1 MDSIYETIKTPVMGN
16 YDLIIAGG
24 GIGGVCAAVSAKRNG
39 VERVLILEKS
49 VLFGGLATI
58 GLISWYE
65 PICDGR
71 GRKLMYG
78 MADEL
83 MQLAIRYGSD
93 TLSEEWRGNPDAV
106 KSNKRFSTHFSH
118 SMFSLA
124 LDKLVKDHGI
134 DILFDTCAVK
144 PVMEKNKCIGIIVQN
159 KTGRSAHMA
168 KVVIDATGDADI
180 LARAGVPCVNGKN
193 YLTYIAYEA
202 DTDTV
207 KKAAESEDML
217 KLRKWF
223 TVGSNLW
230 GKGHPEGS
238 PMLTGVTAEE
248 VTRFVLEGRSLLFNK
263 IKDDNRRTRDITAL
277 PYMAQFRTTRR
288 IQGDYTLTEE
298 DEGKY
303 FIDSIAV
310 AGDFSKPGKRYELPY
325 RLLYNSEFGNI
336 FTVGRSISAS
346 GWAWDV
352 VRVIPVAAA
361 TGQAAGTAA
370 AMLIKQDILA
380 NEIDISELQQ
390 RLIESDA
397 RIHLE

>member
-1 MDSIYETIKTPVMGN
+1 
-16 YDLIIAGG
+16 
-24 GIGGVCAAVSAKRNG
+24 
-39 VERVLILEKS
+39 
-49 VLFGGLATI
+49 
-58 GLISWYE
+58 
-65 PICDGR
+65 
-71 GRKLMYG
+71 
-78 MADEL
+78 
-83 MQLAIRYGSD
+83 
-93 TLSEEWRGNPDAV
+93 
-106 KSNKRFSTHFSH
+106 
-118 SMFSLA
+118 
-124 LDKLVKDHGI
+124 
-134 DILFDTCAVK
+134 
-144 PVMEKNKCIGIIVQN
+144 
-159 KTGRSAHMA
+159 MA

-202 DTDTV
+202 DKDTV

-217 KLRKWF
+217 KLRKWL
-223 TVGSNLW
+223 TVGSDLW

-248 VTRFVLEGRSLLFNK
+248 VTRFVLDGRSLLFNK

-310 AGDFSKPGKRYELPY
+310 AGDFSKSGKRYELPY

>member
-1 MDSIYETIKTPVMGN
+1 
-16 YDLIIAGG
+16 
-24 GIGGVCAAVSAKRNG
+24 
-39 VERVLILEKS
+39 
-49 VLFGGLATI
+49 
-58 GLISWYE
+58 
-65 PICDGR
+65 
-71 GRKLMYG
+71 
-78 MADEL
+78 
-83 MQLAIRYGSD
+83 
-93 TLSEEWRGNPDAV
+93 
-106 KSNKRFSTHFSH
+106 
-118 SMFSLA
+118 
-124 LDKLVKDHGI
+124 
-134 DILFDTCAVK
+134 
-144 PVMEKNKCIGIIVQN
+144 
-159 KTGRSAHMA
+159 MA

-193 YLTYIAYEA
+193 YLSYIAFEA

-217 KLRKWF
+217 KLRKWL
-223 TVGSNLW
+223 TVGSDLW

-248 VTRFVLEGRSLLFNK
+248 VTRFVLDGRSMLFKK

-336 FTVGRSISAS
+336 FTAGRSISAS

-370 AMLIKQDILA
+370 AILIKQDILA

-390 RLIESDA
+390 CLIKSGA